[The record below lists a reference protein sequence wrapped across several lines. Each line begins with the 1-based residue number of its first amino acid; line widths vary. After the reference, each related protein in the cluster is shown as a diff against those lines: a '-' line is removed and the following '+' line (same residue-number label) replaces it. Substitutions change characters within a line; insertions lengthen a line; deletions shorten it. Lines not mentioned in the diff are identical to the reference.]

1 MHILSLRNHHSV
13 RLDFCNLKSLS
24 RIQICVCTCSH
35 GIRLP
40 RRGAIISFFFIYL
53 YRHPIFA
60 VGQTFYSVLTFMPL
74 KQQKKLLILGIYT
87 INFIRNEILSD
98 YYALLIDSS
107 LRPISQ
113 SLVHKICMHLNLHS
127 RYSDYF
133 ILVMNSV
140 V

>member
-1 MHILSLRNHHSV
+1 
-13 RLDFCNLKSLS
+13 
-24 RIQICVCTCSH
+24 
-35 GIRLP
+35 
-40 RRGAIISFFFIYL
+40 
-53 YRHPIFA
+53 
-60 VGQTFYSVLTFMPL
+60 MPL

-127 RYSDYF
+127 RYTSDEFSGISNIYNGTKVLGNRSRQLF
-133 ILVMNSV
+133 GLV
-140 V
+140 